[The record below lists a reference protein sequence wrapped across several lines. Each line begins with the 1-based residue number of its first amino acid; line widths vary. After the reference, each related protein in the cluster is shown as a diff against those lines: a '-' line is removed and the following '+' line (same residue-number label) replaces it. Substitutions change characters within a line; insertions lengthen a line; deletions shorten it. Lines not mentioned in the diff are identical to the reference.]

1 MTLILVRRTL
11 QGQRQA
17 PKMEEEELK
26 GGKGNDEQV
35 ALFTAYKIL

>member
-26 GGKGNDEQV
+26 GGKGNNEQI
-35 ALFTAYKIL
+35 ALYTAYRIL